1 MKMSSSFS
9 DTTSERLNYTTFD
22 ELDAAEKRL
31 SMAGFDLHLAY
42 LKSKMT
48 ADELQ
53 VIAYCEER
61 TAAIIAAA
69 RGEVK
74 P

>member
-31 SMAGFDLHLAY
+31 LLAGYQAGLLAN
-42 LKSKMT
+42 MT
-48 ADELQ
+48 PQERG
-53 VIAYCEER
+53 VIAYLEEHASAIRR
-61 TAAIIAAA
+61 T
-69 RGEVK
+69 GEANE
-74 P
+74 